1 MQRRRPFCLLL
12 DGGVRA
18 EPPLEDGRQQDD
30 AKHVPVALAKVV
42 AEVAER
48 DELKDE
54 GGLAKC
60 RVYRGAVRVA
70 HRREYVEGGGAA
82 RQGKVSLLGAAGGL
96 ERVPVVAGDD
106 ALPARDPQ
114 GLRGLSLAIE
124 RHERKQ

>member
-18 EPPLEDGRQQDD
+18 EPPPEDGRQQDD

-70 HRREYVEGGGAA
+70 RRREYVEGGAVPHA
-82 RQGKVSLLGAAGGL
+82 R
-96 ERVPVVAGDD
+96 
-106 ALPARDPQ
+106 ARFRFSGPQ
-114 GLRGLSLAIE
+114 AVWNAYQL
-124 RHERKQ
+124 